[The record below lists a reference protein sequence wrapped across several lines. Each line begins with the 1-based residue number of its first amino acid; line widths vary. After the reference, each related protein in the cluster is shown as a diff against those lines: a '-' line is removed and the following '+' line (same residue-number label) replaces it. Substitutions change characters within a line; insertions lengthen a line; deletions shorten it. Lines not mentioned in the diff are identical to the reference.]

1 MPDNSIKTVLFDY
14 GGVIADEG
22 FQNGLRAMSHEQ
34 GIDVNTMMNVA
45 RSAVYDSGFIL
56 GWGTEE
62 QFWNWMR
69 EGSGLQ
75 GSDTELTQRI
85 LEGFILRD
93 WMIDLVQ
100 QLKAQG
106 YNTGILSDQSHWLDW
121 LNERDRFFQF
131 FDPVFNSY
139 HMGKGKRDPGLFY
152 ELSEQLALSP
162 SEILLVDD
170 MKSNV
175 ERAQAAGWQAIH
187 FVDKED
193 FMLRINT
200 LLPPG
205 SQESHY

>member
-1 MPDNSIKTVLFDY
+1 MLFDY

-22 FQNGLRAMSHEQ
+22 FQNGLRAMSYEQ

-75 GSDTELTQRI
+75 GSDTELTKRI

-106 YNTGILSDQSHWLDW
+106 YITGILSDQSHWLDW
-121 LNERDRFFQF
+121 LSERDQFFRF

-162 SEILLVDD
+162 NEILLVDD

-187 FVDKED
+187 YVDKED
-193 FMLRINT
+193 FMVRINT

-205 SQESHY
+205 NQESHY